1 MVDAASGLQDSHMQ
15 DIGKL
20 YHSRQATRFQAQYL
34 LRRILL
40 WVLISE
46 LRIYVS
52 LTDGVQRK
60 T

>member
-1 MVDAASGLQDSHMQ
+1 MQ